1 MANLLSG
8 FGVDWKAEFDKFD
21 MASIQRSADES
32 KDFVYEFAKK
42 VTEGVNKCIESFV
55 EDLNKITT
63 VDRAE
68 TIQCMNNFTTVYHFY
83 SKGAIVGTLTEKRVS
98 SVDWVNHPHTYKVE
112 FTSKVY
118 I

>member
-8 FGVDWKAEFDKFD
+8 FGVDWKAEFEKVDLE
-21 MASIQRSADES
+21 AIQRSADES
-32 KDFVYEFAKK
+32 KDLVYELAKK
-42 VTEGVNKCIESFV
+42 VTKGVNKCIESFI

-68 TIQCMNNFTTVYHFY
+68 TIQCMNNFTAVYHFY
-83 SKGAIVGTLTEKRVS
+83 SKGVRVGTITEKRVS
-98 SVDWVNHPHTYKVE
+98 STDWVNNPHTYKVE
-112 FTSKVY
+112 FTSEVY

>member
-1 MANLLSG
+1 MASLLSG

-32 KDFVYEFAKK
+32 RDLVHEFAKK

-55 EDLNKITT
+55 EDLNKITI
-63 VDRAE
+63 VDRAD
-68 TIQCMNNFTTVYHFY
+68 TQYMDSFTTIYHFY
-83 SKGAIVGTLTEKRVS
+83 SKGAIVGTLTEKKVS